1 MPIATD
7 ELSANAMGGSEI
19 MKYGL
24 RDRLG
29 EDFIEPYQIIMS
41 RARELDP
48 TKHRVFWLQDLPED
62 PESEHLKSEGWR
74 KYHKIV
80 YNSNWQM
87 ARYQAK
93 YNIPFSR
100 STVLLNAIDPI
111 PVNIGARQTEKIKL
125 IYTSTPHRGLEIL
138 VPVFAKLCEK
148 YDNIELDVFSSFK
161 IYGWE
166 QRDDQY
172 KDLFDACKN
181 HPKINYHGSVPN
193 AQIREALCESHIF
206 AYPSIW
212 LETSCIALMEAM
224 SAGLLC
230 VHPNYGALPET
241 AANWTNM
248 YNWHED
254 LNTHAQIFY
263 NVLDV
268 SIQSVIDK
276 TQTNKLVHQKN
287 YVDAFYSWAPRLVE
301 WRSLLESIKH
311 TPVDIEQ
318 PKKEMF
324 VYKVG

>member
-1 MPIATD
+1 
-7 ELSANAMGGSEI
+7 
-19 MKYGL
+19 
-24 RDRLG
+24 
-29 EDFIEPYQIIMS
+29 
-41 RARELDP
+41 
-48 TKHRVFWLQDLPED
+48 
-62 PESEHLKSEGWR
+62 
-74 KYHKIV
+74 
-80 YNSNWQM
+80 
-87 ARYQAK
+87 
-93 YNIPFSR
+93 
-100 STVLLNAIDPI
+100 
-111 PVNIGARQTEKIKL
+111 
-125 IYTSTPHRGLEIL
+125 
-138 VPVFAKLCEK
+138 VFAKLCEK

>member
-29 EDFIEPYQIIMS
+29 EAFIEPYQIIMS

-48 TKHRVFWLQDLPED
+48 TKHRIFWLQDLPED
-62 PESEHLKSEGWR
+62 PESEHLKDEGWR

-111 PVNIGARQTEKIKL
+111 QVNIGARQTKTIKL

-161 IYGWE
+161 IYGWG
-166 QRDDQY
+166 QRDEQY
-172 KDLFDACKN
+172 KDLFEACKN

-193 AQIREALCESHIF
+193 TVIREALCDAHIF

-268 SIQSVIDK
+268 SIQSIIDG
-276 TQTNKLVHQKN
+276 TQLNKLVHQMN
-287 YVDAFYSWAPRLVE
+287 YVDAFYSWKPRLVE
-301 WRSLLESIKH
+301 WTSLLESVKH
-311 TPVDIEQ
+311 MPVEIEQ